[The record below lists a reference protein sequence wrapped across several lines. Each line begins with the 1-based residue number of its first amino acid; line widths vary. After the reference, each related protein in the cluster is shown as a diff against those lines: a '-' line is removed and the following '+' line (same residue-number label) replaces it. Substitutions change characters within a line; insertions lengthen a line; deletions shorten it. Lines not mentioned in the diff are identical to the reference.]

1 MAPKDLKSQI
11 IYGIISGFIY
21 AGFIAIVDYFRDKEF
36 DFKKFIIGFV
46 FFGLAMF
53 VVTKVKSKKE
63 K

>member
-11 IYGIISGFIY
+11 IYGIISGFVY
-21 AGFIAIVDYFRDKEF
+21 AGFIAIVDYYRDKEF
-36 DFKKFIIGFV
+36 DLKKFIIGFV

-53 VVTKVKSKKE
+53 IVTKVRSKKE